1 MPKIKW
7 AGIIRDAAKLQCGE
21 LAPNAKKLEMPST
34 VNEMMLKALPF
45 IIPPMV
51 IMFVSMFLKTFLSG
65 ETVSFPFI
73 AVGAAVGFALML
85 AHEWLHAVAYPKG
98 ATVYIGI
105 MPKQFAAVALASYP
119 LSRTRFIVMSL
130 LPFLLGIVPL
140 VMFWSMPAEYKE
152 LNGIL
157 FGTAIMGMISPYP
170 DCYNVFQVLKQA
182 PKGAKLQ
189 FYGDDLYYIR

>member
-51 IMFVSMFLKTFLSG
+51 IMFVSMFLKTFFSG
-65 ETVSFPFI
+65 EAVSFPFI
-73 AVGAAVGFALML
+73 AVGAAIGFVLML
-85 AHEWLHAVAYPKG
+85 MHEWLHAVVYPKG

-119 LSRTRFIVMSL
+119 MSRARFIVMSL

-140 VMFWSMPAEYKE
+140 VMFWSMPAEHKE

-157 FGTAIMGMISPYP
+157 FGAAIMGMISPYP

-182 PKGAKLQ
+182 PKGSKLQ